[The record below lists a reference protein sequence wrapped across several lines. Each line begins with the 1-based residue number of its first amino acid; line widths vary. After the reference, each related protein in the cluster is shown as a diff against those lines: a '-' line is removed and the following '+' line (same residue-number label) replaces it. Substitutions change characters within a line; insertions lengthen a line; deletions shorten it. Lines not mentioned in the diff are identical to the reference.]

1 MECISR
7 GLSLFL
13 DDVLTFGCAQNFLL
27 KDRMYDC
34 CPQGGK
40 VTFNPV
46 MKLRYRVP
54 LKNGQAGEVAK
65 EEDEEEVPYCSETEQ
80 V

>member
-1 MECISR
+1 M
-7 GLSLFL
+7 FL
-13 DDVLTFGCAQNFLL
+13 NDILTFGCAPNYLL

-40 VTFNPV
+40 VTFNLV

-54 LKNGQAGEVAK
+54 LKNCQAGEVAK
-65 EEDEEEVPYCSETEQ
+65 EEDEEEVPYCSKTQQ